1 MCSKLQLKVTALG
14 KVSKPWHPFTVRT
27 GNFQGQVRMVA
38 YTVRCWEVRKP
49 QRNSKYSRKIQESYA
64 LPLVFGSAGVGS
76 MPCRES
82 KEQDS
87 VIEVGKLTA
96 SKLTCPQNEP

>member
-1 MCSKLQLKVTALG
+1 
-14 KVSKPWHPFTVRT
+14 
-27 GNFQGQVRMVA
+27 MVA
-38 YTVRCWEVRKP
+38 YTVRCWEVREP
-49 QRNSKYSRKIQESYA
+49 QRNSKYSRKIPEACA

-76 MPCRES
+76 MLCRGES